1 MSWSKYPR
9 LILTG
14 SVWLGLYAGL
24 FLLPGAALAKTESD
38 IGPEF
43 SGGQWI
49 WSLFSLIIV
58 VILAYWATKFL
69 AGKIGLSQA
78 RHIKVAES
86 LFLGP
91 NRHLYLLLIDGKALL
106 VGSTEHGINLLKE
119 FNDEQFYEEL
129 LKSAET
135 GQNMPTGRFAG
146 MIGPILNSM
155 NSGETIEAGLSNN
168 RQRLQ
173 EGLEKIRSWKMRGRD
188 RDGKG

>member
-1 MSWSKYPR
+1 MNQHKYPGLFR
-9 LILTG
+9 AG
-14 SVWLGLYAGL
+14 SVWLGFSAGL
-24 FLLPGAALAKTESD
+24 ILLPGAALAQTETE

-58 VILAYWATKFL
+58 VALAYWATKFL
-69 AGKIGLSQA
+69 AGRFGLSQA

-91 NRHLYLLLIDGKALL
+91 NRHLYLLLVDGKTLL
-106 VGSTEHGINLLKE
+106 VGSSEHGINLLKE
-119 FNDEQFYEEL
+119 FDDEQFYDEL
-129 LKSAET
+129 LKSADT
-135 GQNMPTGRFAG
+135 NQNVPTGRFAG
-146 MIGPILNSM
+146 MIVPVLNNM
-155 NSGETIEAGLSNN
+155 NARDTVEAGLSPN

-188 RDGKG
+188 HDGKA